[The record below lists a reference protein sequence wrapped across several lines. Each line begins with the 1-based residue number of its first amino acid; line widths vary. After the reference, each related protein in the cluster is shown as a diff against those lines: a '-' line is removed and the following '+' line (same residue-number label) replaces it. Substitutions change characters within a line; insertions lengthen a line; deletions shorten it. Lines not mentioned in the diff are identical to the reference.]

1 MTWEIFLHFTENSNQ
16 DEVDC
21 LRKPGSLPD
30 LAGPQIDHLIK
41 VSCRDVV
48 YLIFV
53 SQEFTG
59 LYVDTTCTLF
69 DKGDM
74 EIKDI

>member
-1 MTWEIFLHFTENSNQ
+1 MHHLQILLYFTENSNQ
-16 DEVDC
+16 DEMDC

-41 VSCRDVV
+41 VRIRNVVELWSLCLRIYRFICR
-48 YLIFV
+48 F
-53 SQEFTG
+53 
-59 LYVDTTCTLF
+59 TLF

-74 EIKDI
+74 KIKDI

>member
-1 MTWEIFLHFTENSNQ
+1 MTWEIFLYFTENSNQ

-41 VSCRDVV
+41 VSNRDVV
-48 YLIFV
+48 KL

-59 LYVDTTCTLF
+59 LYVNTTCSLF

>member
-1 MTWEIFLHFTENSNQ
+1 MTWEIFLCFTENSNQ

-41 VSCRDVV
+41 VSSRDVV
-48 YLIFV
+48 
-53 SQEFTG
+53 
-59 LYVDTTCTLF
+59 
-69 DKGDM
+69 
-74 EIKDI
+74 

>member
-1 MTWEIFLHFTENSNQ
+1 MRNFSPYFTENSNQ

-41 VSCRDVV
+41 VS
-48 YLIFV
+48 
-53 SQEFTG
+53 SG
-59 LYVDTTCTLF
+59 LYVNTTCTLT
-69 DKGDM
+69 KVTW
-74 EIKDI
+74 K